1 VADDLK
7 LKGPVREI
15 GIVRDHD
22 RHDSFNITI
31 GITIKTEGKVTYE
44 EAERL
49 STKFRREYLGK
60 DVEFRSVSIPC
71 PVCGKIMNSDT
82 GLRKHVA
89 MNHPEK
95 VELVNPPKV
104 AAKVEKP
111 EKKTRGKKAEKPIKK
126 KRAGKRK
133 ARSSKA
139 VKVEAPKTVAAKKP
153 KAKAEPEKSKR
164 TRAAVKVETP
174 VPVKPKLKAE
184 PAKPAPL
191 LREPAKKT
199 PKTPEKA
206 RQLTLA

>member
-15 GIVRDHD
+15 GIVRDND

-31 GITIKTEGKVTYE
+31 GITVKTEGKVTYE

-60 DVEFRSVSIPC
+60 DVEFLAVSLPC
-71 PVCGKIMNSDT
+71 PVCGKIMNSES

-104 AAKVEKP
+104 AAKAEKP
-111 EKKTRGKKAEKPIKK
+111 EKKTRGKKAEKPVKEKK
-126 KRAGKRK
+126 AGKGKGK
-133 ARSSKA
+133 AKTVKA
-139 VKVEAPKTVAAKKP
+139 VKAGKTADAKKP
-153 KAKAEPEKSKR
+153 KAKK
-164 TRAAVKVETP
+164 TRAPLKADVPEPARSRVKVEPYKPTP
-174 VPVKPKLKAE
+174 MLGV
-184 PAKPAPL
+184 PAKRAT
-191 LREPAKKT
+191 AKAK
-199 PKTPEKA
+199 
-206 RQLTLA
+206 QLTLA

>member
-44 EAERL
+44 EAEHL

-111 EKKTRGKKAEKPIKK
+111 EKKTRGKKAEKPAK

-133 ARSSKA
+133 ARASKP
-139 VKVEAPKTVAAKKP
+139 VKAEKPKAVAAKKP
-153 KAKAEPEKSKR
+153 KVEPEKSKR

-174 VPVKPKLKAE
+174 VPVKPKVKAE

-199 PKTPEKA
+199 PKPPEKA